1 MKNNTSLDTNCLLR
15 YFLEDI
21 PDQTE
26 AIDRL
31 LEQPYKFHVSDIT
44 ISEFCFV
51 SEKFYKLP
59 RQQIGECLNRL
70 LNMENFSCNRILFT
84 KVIPVYISSPALSIV
99 DVCLMFY
106 AELNNAVPLY
116 TFDKKLALQSNGLAK
131 LIK

>member
-1 MKNNTSLDTNCLLR
+1 MKNVSLDTNCLLR

-21 PDQTE
+21 SDQTK
-26 AIDRL
+26 AVDKL
-31 LEQPYKFHVSDIT
+31 LKETYKFNVSDMA

-51 SEKFYKLP
+51 LEKFYKLP
-59 RQQIGECLNRL
+59 RRQIGECLNRL
-70 LNMENFSCNRILFT
+70 INMENLNCNRTLFA
-84 KVIPVYISSPALSIV
+84 KVIPVYTSSPALSII

-116 TFDKKLALQSNGLAK
+116 TFDKKLALQGNGLAK